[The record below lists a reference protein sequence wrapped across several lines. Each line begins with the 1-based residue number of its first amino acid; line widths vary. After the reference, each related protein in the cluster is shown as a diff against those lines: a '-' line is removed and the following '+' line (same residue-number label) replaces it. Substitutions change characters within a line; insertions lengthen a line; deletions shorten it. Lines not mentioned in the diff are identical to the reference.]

1 MFLRKMQIK
10 PVIVVRRFEIDLKG
24 LGYLI
29 SMASVFFL
37 GAVAWPEPGQPS
49 WHMPAVILGMTTSIV
64 GMVFRY
70 KAHLDQQRE
79 IKKAE
84 AEAKR
89 R

>member
-1 MFLRKMQIK
+1 MR
-10 PVIVVRRFEIDLKG
+10 PGTVTTPPGIDWKG

-29 SMASVFFL
+29 SIASVFFL
-37 GAVAWPEPGQPS
+37 GAVAWPEPGEPN
-49 WHMPAVILGMTTSIV
+49 WHLPAVILGMTTSIV
-64 GMVFRY
+64 GMAFRY

-79 IKKAE
+79 IRKAE